1 MLGSSFALP
10 ILFAL
15 IATGL
20 AVLRWRGRRVVES
33 WHLLRD
39 LSPVS
44 SQWLSDYR
52 RSGWSRPLEPDSA
65 GHVV

>member
-1 MLGSSFALP
+1 MFGSIAVSAVL
-10 ILFAL
+10 AL
-15 IATGL
+15 IVVGF
-20 AVLRWRGRRVVES
+20 AVVHFRGRRAGS

-52 RSGWSRPLEPDSA
+52 RG
-65 GHVV
+65 G

>member
-20 AVLRWRGRRVVES
+20 AVLRRRGRRVVES

-52 RSGWSRPLEPDSA
+52 RSG
-65 GHVV
+65 

>member
-1 MLGSSFALP
+1 MLGSFTVSVF
-10 ILFAL
+10 FAL

-20 AVLRWRGRRVVES
+20 ALLRRRGRRAVHS

-44 SQWLSDYR
+44 SQWLADYR
-52 RSGWSRPLEPDSA
+52 RG
-65 GHVV
+65 G